1 MPGRVAGTEPWL
13 SSPLST
19 TYTAG
24 IIAGVE
30 LLIIRHGLPV
40 RIDDAQGPADPEL
53 SEIGHEQARRVAD
66 WLHHEKITA
75 VYTSPMRRAVQT
87 AAPLGEAV
95 GMEPIVDD
103 EVAEFDRGQHFY
115 VPIEE
120 LKAARDPRYEAL
132 MRGEHVLS
140 EVDPFTFR
148 EVVTVAIE
156 RIIEA
161 NPGCTVA
168 IVCHGGVINAF
179 ASHVLGITYPL
190 FFQPTYTS
198 VNRFLA
204 SSAGHRSVASLNEAG
219 HLHGTRT

>member
-1 MPGRVAGTEPWL
+1 MP
-13 SSPLST
+13 
-19 TYTAG
+19 
-24 IIAGVE
+24 GVE

-53 SEIGHEQARRVAD
+53 SETGHEQARRVAD
-66 WLHHEKITA
+66 WLRHEKITA
-75 VYTSPMRRAVQT
+75 VYTSPMRRARQT
-87 AAPLGEAV
+87 AAPLGEV
-95 GMEPIVDD
+95 LGLEPIVDD

-115 VPIEE
+115 VPLEE

-132 MRGEHVLS
+132 MRGES
-140 EVDPFTFR
+140 MDEVDPYTFR

-161 NPGCTVA
+161 NPGGTVA
-168 IVCHGGVINAF
+168 IVCHGGVINAY
-179 ASHVLGITYPL
+179 ASHVLGLDFPL

-219 HLHGTRT
+219 HLVGHRD

>member
-1 MPGRVAGTEPWL
+1 M
-13 SSPLST
+13 
-19 TYTAG
+19 
-24 IIAGVE
+24 E

-53 SEIGHEQARRVAD
+53 SEQGHAQARRMAE
-66 WLHHEKITA
+66 WLRHEKITA
-75 VYTSPMRRAVQT
+75 VYTSPMRRARQT
-87 AAPLGEAV
+87 AAPLGEALGV
-95 GMEPIVDD
+95 EPVVDD

-115 VPIEE
+115 IPIEE

-132 MRGEHVLS
+132 MRGEQLE

-148 EVVTVAIE
+148 DVVSVAIE

-161 NPGCTVA
+161 NSGGTVA

-179 ASHVLGITYPL
+179 ASRVLGIEFPL
-190 FFQPTYTS
+190 FFQPHYTS

-204 SSAGHRSVASLNEAG
+204 SSAGHRSVASLNEIG
-219 HLHGTRT
+219 HLHGARE

>member
-1 MPGRVAGTEPWL
+1 MP
-13 SSPLST
+13 
-19 TYTAG
+19 
-24 IIAGVE
+24 GVE

-53 SEIGHEQARRVAD
+53 RELGHEQARRLAG
-66 WLHHEKITA
+66 WLRDEKLTA

-87 AAPLGEAV
+87 AAPLGEAL
-95 GMEPIVDD
+95 GIEPVIDD

-115 VPIEE
+115 VPLEE
-120 LKAARDPRYEAL
+120 LKAAKDPRYEAL
-132 MRGEHVLS
+132 MRGELAATDAGPAEMD

-156 RIIEA
+156 RIVEA
-161 NPGCTVA
+161 NPGGKVA
-168 IVCHGGVINAF
+168 IVCHGGVINAY
-179 ASHVLGITYPL
+179 ASHVLGIEFPL

-204 SSAGHRSVASLNEAG
+204 SSAGHRSVSSLNESG
-219 HLHGTRT
+219 HLVGSRD

>member
-1 MPGRVAGTEPWL
+1 MP
-13 SSPLST
+13 
-19 TYTAG
+19 
-24 IIAGVE
+24 GVE

-53 SEIGHEQARRVAD
+53 SELGHEQARRLAG
-66 WLHHEKITA
+66 WLRDEKLTA

-87 AAPLGEAV
+87 AAPLGEAL
-95 GMEPIVDD
+95 GIEPVIDD

-115 VPIEE
+115 VPLEE
-120 LKAARDPRYEAL
+120 LKAAKDPRYEAL
-132 MRGEHVLS
+132 MRGELAATDAGPAEMD

-156 RIIEA
+156 RIVEA
-161 NPGCTVA
+161 NPGGKVA
-168 IVCHGGVINAF
+168 IVCHGGVINAY
-179 ASHVLGITYPL
+179 ASHVLGIEFPL

-204 SSAGHRSVASLNEAG
+204 SSAGHRSVSSLNESG
-219 HLHGTRT
+219 HLVGSRD

>member
-1 MPGRVAGTEPWL
+1 MP
-13 SSPLST
+13 
-19 TYTAG
+19 
-24 IIAGVE
+24 GVE

-53 SEIGHEQARRVAD
+53 SETGHEQARRVAD
-66 WLHHEKITA
+66 WLRHEKITA
-75 VYTSPMRRAVQT
+75 VYTSPMRRARQT
-87 AAPLGEAV
+87 AAPLGEV
-95 GMEPIVDD
+95 LGLEPIVDD

-115 VPIEE
+115 VPLEE

-132 MRGEHVLS
+132 MRGES
-140 EVDPFTFR
+140 MDEVDPYTFR

-156 RIIEA
+156 RIIES
-161 NPGCTVA
+161 NPGGTVA
-168 IVCHGGVINAF
+168 IVCHGGVINAY
-179 ASHVLGITYPL
+179 ASHVLGLEFPL

-219 HLHGTRT
+219 HLVGVRS

>member
-1 MPGRVAGTEPWL
+1 MPGM
-13 SSPLST
+13 
-19 TYTAG
+19 
-24 IIAGVE
+24 E

-53 SEIGHEQARRVAD
+53 SEVGHEQARRVAD
-66 WLHHEKITA
+66 WLRHEKITA

-87 AAPLGEAV
+87 AAPLAEVLGL
-95 GMEPIVDD
+95 EPVVDD

-132 MRGEHVLS
+132 MKGELAPVDAGQAAME
-140 EVDPFTFR
+140 EVDPYTFR

-161 NPGCTVA
+161 NRGGTVA
-168 IVCHGGVINAF
+168 IVCHGGVINAY
-179 ASHVLGITYPL
+179 ASHVLGIDFPL

-204 SSAGHRSVASLNEAG
+204 SSAGHRSVASLNETG
-219 HLHGTRT
+219 HLVGTRD

>member
-1 MPGRVAGTEPWL
+1 MP
-13 SSPLST
+13 
-19 TYTAG
+19 
-24 IIAGVE
+24 GVE

-40 RIDDAQGPADPEL
+40 RIDDADGPADPEL
-53 SEIGHEQARRVAD
+53 SEVGHGQARRMAA
-66 WLHHEKITA
+66 WLGDQPITA

-87 AAPLGEAV
+87 AAPLGDAL
-95 GMEPIVDD
+95 GLAPIVDD
-103 EVAEFDRGQHFY
+103 ELAEFDRGQHFY
-115 VPIEE
+115 VPLEE
-120 LKAARDPRYEAL
+120 LKAARDPRYEEL
-132 MRGEHVLS
+132 MKGGYMSGDS

-161 NPGCTVA
+161 NPGGLVA

-179 ASHVLGITYPL
+179 ASHVLGIEFPL

-219 HLHGTRT
+219 HLIGTKDL